1 MINQGLQRQIDQR
14 TDLSPVHPDFST
26 AATVHSLSLGRAACI
41 VAQQNHA
48 RAFLALLG
56 DKEFLF
62 SASGNA
68 FLMYRKSG
76 RCFVA
81 MGDPV
86 GPEHEWP
93 ELVTRFSAL
102 AEANKGWPVF
112 YQVESNAL
120 AVYEDEGLSC
130 MKIGEEARI
139 RLTEFSMTGGK
150 KSRLRQ
156 TLRRTERT
164 GATFEIIA
172 ARAASSVMQE
182 LREVSDA
189 WLANK
194 NTREKGFSLGAFEPS
209 YLQRCPIAIVRQ
221 ENKIVA
227 FASIW
232 SGSAGSEMAVDLMR
246 YSTSAPDGVM
256 EYLFIKLL
264 LWGQEQGYE
273 NFNLG
278 MAPLAGLDRQAAKSF
293 WEIAGAAVFKHG
305 ERFYNFRGVR
315 DYKAKFSPNWESR
328 YLVSPGGIRFPL
340 SIAAVSSLIAGG
352 ARGLIAR

>member
-1 MINQGLQRQIDQR
+1 MINQAMQRQFDER
-14 TDLSPVHPDFST
+14 TTLSPTHTDLAT
-26 AATVHSLSLGRAACI
+26 AATIHSLSLGRAACI
-41 VAQQNHA
+41 VAQQPHA
-48 RAFLALLG
+48 RASLALLG

-62 SASGNA
+62 SASGES

-86 GPEHEWP
+86 GPEAEWS
-93 ELVTRFSAL
+93 ELITRFSAL
-102 AEANKGWPVF
+102 AEANRGWPVF
-112 YQVESNAL
+112 YQVDSNAL
-120 AVYEDEGLSC
+120 TAYEDEGLSC

-139 RLTEFSMTGGK
+139 GLTEFSMTGGK

-156 TLRRTERT
+156 TLRRTERA
-164 GATFEIIA
+164 GATFEIIP
-172 ARAASSVMQE
+172 ARAAANILEE
-182 LREVSDA
+182 LREVSNA
-189 WLANK
+189 WLTNK
-194 NTREKGFSLGAFEPS
+194 NTREKGFSLGAFETS
-209 YLQRCPIAIVRQ
+209 YVLRCPIAIVRQ
-221 ENKIVA
+221 EGRIIA
-227 FASIW
+227 FATIW

-246 YSTSAPDGVM
+246 YSTCAPYGVM

-264 LWGQEQGYE
+264 LWGQEQGYQQ
-273 NFNLG
+273 FNLG
-278 MAPLAGLDRQAAKSF
+278 MAPLAGLDKNETKSF
-293 WEIAGAAVFKHG
+293 WEIAGAVVFNHG